1 MALDTTNVLKRIVG
15 PVNVANGTSTVFTG
29 TVNHVYTIK
38 NITIV
43 NNTAGAITYKLGFG
57 GVADANLVLPAVTLQ
72 AGEYTTFDG
81 LLALTGVE
89 TLQANATATG
99 GTITVSG
106 LDQS

>member
-1 MALDTTNVLKRIVG
+1 MALDTSNVIKKIVG
-15 PVNVANGTSTVFTG
+15 PANVASGTSTVFTG
-29 TVNHVYTIK
+29 TVSHIYTIK
-38 NITIV
+38 NIVIV
-43 NNTAGAITYKLGFG
+43 NNSSGAITYKLGFN

-81 LLALTGVE
+81 LLVLTGTE
-89 TLQANATATG
+89 TLQANASATG